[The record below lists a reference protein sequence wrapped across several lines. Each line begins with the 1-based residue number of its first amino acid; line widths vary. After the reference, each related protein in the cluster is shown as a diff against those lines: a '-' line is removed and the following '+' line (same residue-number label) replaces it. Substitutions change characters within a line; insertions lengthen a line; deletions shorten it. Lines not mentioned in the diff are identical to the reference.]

1 MWSDVRCFGKKPICD
16 LCRMLRLVRNVHYA
30 VVHYSAEKLAR
41 LLPTQIPR

>member
-16 LCRMLRLVRNVHYA
+16 LCRMLRFVRNVTMRLFII
-30 VVHYSAEKLAR
+30 VQKSFAR

>member
-16 LCRMLRLVRNVHYA
+16 LCRMLRLVRNVTMWLFII
-30 VVHYSAEKLAR
+30 VQKSFAR